1 MRWNKT
7 NGLTCNALPAQDRF
21 DIATCAKKQVRV
33 ILYLQEV
40 QA

>member
-1 MRWNKT
+1 MRQNKT

-21 DIATCAKKQVRV
+21 DIATCVKKQARV